1 MKLII
6 LKSQILR
13 FCKNQELSILTW
25 PLKAAKVAWCRL
37 KSTKSALREKYGHL
51 ISKSNRWKLT
61 KVRSSW
67 LESEDKSWIMKKK
80 KLS

>member
-1 MKLII
+1 MRLII
-6 LKSQILR
+6 LKSRTIR
-13 FCKNQELSILTW
+13 FCKIQELLILTQ

-51 ISKSNRWKLT
+51 ISKSNRWTLT

-67 LESEDKSWIMKKK
+67 LESEDKRWIMTKKK
-80 KLS
+80 IS